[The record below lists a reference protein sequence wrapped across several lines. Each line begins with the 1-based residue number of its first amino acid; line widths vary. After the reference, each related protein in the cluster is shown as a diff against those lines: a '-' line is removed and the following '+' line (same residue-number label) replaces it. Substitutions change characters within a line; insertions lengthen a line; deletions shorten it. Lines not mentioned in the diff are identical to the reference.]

1 MENQERAS
9 CRQKCS
15 EVIHKNM
22 STPFTD
28 GKTYVKLNMMIK
40 MIFIHT
46 YMIKYIFKFILI

>member
-1 MENQERAS
+1 MESQERAS